1 MYGLLSVQ
9 TKSML
14 TKDFDV
20 KFSQDN
26 QSKLWKK
33 YLGQAININS
43 WLMKFEFYYLYIEYS
58 HGIMIN
64 SSHIFLNTK

>member
-14 TKDFDV
+14 TKYFDV
-20 KFSQDN
+20 TFSEDN

-43 WLMKFEFYYLYIEYS
+43 WLNEI
-58 HGIMIN
+58 
-64 SSHIFLNTK
+64 

>member
-43 WLMKFEFYYLYIEYS
+43 WLNEI
-58 HGIMIN
+58 
-64 SSHIFLNTK
+64 